1 MKLYL
6 VQHAEAKP
14 EAEDPRRPLTEKG
27 EADSKRLAEF
37 LKGFIRVGRI
47 LHSDKL
53 RAVQTAQALAEE
65 LKPREVS
72 VGDDLKP
79 LDDPAAWAGRL
90 ASIDEDLML
99 VGHMPHLGKLA
110 SLLLC
115 GDERLK
121 LGFEP
126 GSAACLERDA
136 TGAWA
141 LGWMVKPGHLER
153 VR

>member
-14 EAEDPRRPLTEKG
+14 EAEDPRRPLTGKG
-27 EADSKRLAEF
+27 EADAKRLAEF
-37 LKGFIRVGRI
+37 LKGFVRVGRI

-72 VGDDLKP
+72 IGDDLKP
-79 LDDPAAWAGRL
+79 LDDPSAWIGWL
-90 ASIDEDLML
+90 ASIDEDFML

-141 LGWMVKPGHLER
+141 LGWMVKPGHLGG
-153 VR
+153 V